1 MWLVTI
7 VVSCVALFVLVY
19 RLAVHTTRGRLLD
32 GAAFRGSVV
41 ARSRVTDYV
50 EGLLDIVSVLA
61 LMVAAA
67 TLVGIALA
75 RHRRGLAVASVVLI
89 VGANATTQLLKSTVL
104 TRPDLGLQET
114 TPATLNS
121 LPSGHG
127 TVALSVVA
135 ALVLV
140 VPAALRPVV
149 AVAGVAYASVTGLAT
164 LSAGWH
170 RPSDAVAA
178 FLVVGAWAAGVGALL
193 VLLGQPADAGDA
205 VSAGDDEPLV
215 AHQRTARLLAVSAG
229 YLLAF
234 GGLLSA
240 VIVGTDLT
248 SEGGASA
255 LVPAYLA
262 GGGAIAGTAAAVMA
276 ALLLVAHRVAPTNV
290 APGLPVRD
298 RRWPWQTKSRHSNVR
313 APGSVQFRTG
323 GDSPRPVRRQ
333 R

>member
-1 MWLVTI
+1 M

-32 GAAFRGSVV
+32 GAAFRGAVV

-61 LMVAAA
+61 LMGAAA
-67 TLVGIALA
+67 TIVGIALV
-75 RHRRGLAVASVVLI
+75 RHRRMLALASVVLI

-178 FLVVGAWAAGVGALL
+178 FLVVGAWAAALGALL
-193 VLLGQPADAGDA
+193 VLLGRHADAVG
-205 VSAGDDEPLV
+205 VVDDEPLV
-215 AHQRTARLLAVSAG
+215 AHQRTARLLAVSAS

-276 ALLLVAHRVAPTNV
+276 ALLVVAHRVAPTNV
-290 APGLPVRD
+290 APPGPPVRNS
-298 RRWPWQTKSRHSNVR
+298 RWPWQTTSRHSNVR
-313 APGSVQFRTG
+313 APGSV
-323 GDSPRPVRRQ
+323 
-333 R
+333 

>member
-1 MWLVTI
+1 VVVRDLIAGAPRRWTLVWLVTMVI
-7 VVSCVALFVLVY
+7 CCVAVFLLVY
-19 RLAVHTTRGRLLD
+19 QLGVHTTRGRLLD
-32 GAAFRGSVV
+32 GAAFRGAVV
-41 ARSRVTDYV
+41 ARSPVTDYV
-50 EGLLDIVSVLA
+50 EGVLDVVSVLA
-61 LMVAAA
+61 LMVAATA
-67 TLVGIALA
+67 IVGIALV
-75 RHRRGLAVASVVLI
+75 RHRRGLAVAAMVMI

-140 VPAALRPVV
+140 LPAALRPVV
-149 AVAGVAYASVTGLAT
+149 AIAGVAYASVTGLAT

-178 FLVVGAWAAGVGALL
+178 FLVVGAWAAGIEAL
-193 VLLGQPADAGDA
+193 VILLDKPAD
-205 VSAGDDEPLV
+205 AGDDEPLV
-215 AHQRTARLLAVSAG
+215 AHQRTARLLAVSAS

-276 ALLLVAHRVAPTNV
+276 ALLVVAHRVAPTSL
-290 APGLPVRD
+290 APPGPPVRSN
-298 RRWPWQTKSRHSNVR
+298 RWPWQTRSRHSNVR
-313 APGSVQFRTG
+313 APGSV
-323 GDSPRPVRRQ
+323 
-333 R
+333 